1 MPLKNLLHDELL
13 SKHTT
18 FKVGGP
24 AKNFVVADDIE
35 ELEAAFDLA
44 RQNNLPQAVIGA
56 GSNILCSDDGFSG
69 VVIKLGKSFEEVIV
83 EEDRISA
90 GAAVGLTKLAQLA
103 QEKGLAGLAFAVG
116 IPGTLGGAIYVNAGA
131 YNQSIGPLV
140 ESISLYKPKLEVK
153 KVDASGIEFSYRRCR
168 LPSQGIIIG
177 AILQLKKGD
186 RKEISREM
194 GEFRERRRL
203 SQPLSFFSAGSIFRN
218 PQGRRAASL
227 IEEAGCK
234 GLKVGDAVV
243 SEMHANFIV
252 NEGKA
257 KAQDIYQLMMLVRER
272 VHKKFGLVLE
282 PEIHMIGKF

>member
-69 VVIKLGKSFEEVIV
+69 VVIKLGKSFEEVTV

-252 NEGKA
+252 NEGNA